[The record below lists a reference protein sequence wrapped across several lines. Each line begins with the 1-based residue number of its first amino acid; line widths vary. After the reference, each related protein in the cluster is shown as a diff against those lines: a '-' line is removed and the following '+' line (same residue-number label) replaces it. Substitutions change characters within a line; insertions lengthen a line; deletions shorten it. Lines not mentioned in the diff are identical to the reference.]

1 MSIGKRLAILVAVTL
16 LGLVGT
22 GIYGALQLKGL
33 QSSFNE
39 VNERSVPS
47 LIATSNVNDQFKEAR
62 ALILALLM
70 EEDADLRKAFA
81 DKIRETER
89 ELEKATTAFA
99 QIPGSEEAAKAL
111 IPIVASYMKA
121 VDVVIGVA
129 DKKDQA
135 QVELY
140 TKVIP
145 AEKVLA
151 TFLGKTRAQLLD
163 TQKALKE
170 QVDSNA
176 QRSITVFLV
185 VTAVTVAIVAALG
198 VLLHLSVTRALHSMT
213 MAMQNVA
220 SNLDFRLRVKV
231 DQEDEIGTVIGV
243 FNSLLDTVQTSLKEI
258 VGSMD
263 VLTNATTRLS
273 NSSQDIRKISEQTS
287 ASSSEA
293 SDTVKRVNTSIETV
307 AAQTEHAESITRES
321 EERAIAG
328 GKVIQETIDHVKSI
342 SEIVHQA
349 ADDISELRTQIS
361 SISTVVKVIS
371 EVADQTN
378 LLALNAA
385 IEAARAG
392 EQGRGFAVVAD
403 EVRKLAETTAKS
415 TQEISKVIKSV
426 QQSATSTVERMEVAV
441 TRVEGGVTSSNH
453 AIEALKAI
461 RADTDNV
468 RNTVSNIA
476 ASIREQSVAT
486 SHMSVQIQKIAG
498 TTQEASEAVGETTR
512 STQEL
517 EMLAARVNSTVKRY
531 QI

>member
-16 LGLVGT
+16 LGLMGT
-22 GIYGALQLKGL
+22 GLYGVIQLKGL
-33 QSSFNE
+33 QSNFND

-47 LIATSNVNDQFKEAR
+47 LIAMSNVIDQFKEVR

-89 ELEKATTAFA
+89 ELDKATAVFS
-99 QIPGSEEAAKAL
+99 QIPSSDETAKAL
-111 IPIVASYMKA
+111 TPIVASYIKA
-121 VDVVIGVA
+121 TDAVIEVA
-129 DKKDQA
+129 GKKDQA

-145 AEKVLA
+145 AEKVLT
-151 TFLGKTRAQLLD
+151 TFLGKTRTQLLD
-163 TQKALKE
+163 AQKVLKE
-170 QVDSNA
+170 QVDSNS
-176 QRSITVFLV
+176 QRSISVFLA
-185 VTAVTVAIVAALG
+185 VTAVTVAIVAAMG

-213 MAMQNVA
+213 MAMKNVA

-231 DQEDEIGTVIGV
+231 DREDEIGTVIGV
-243 FNSLLDTVQTSLKEI
+243 FNSLLDTVQESLKEI
-258 VGSMD
+258 VGSLD

-273 NSSQDIRKISEQTS
+273 NTSQDIRKISEQTS

-293 SDTVKRVNTSIETV
+293 SDTVKRVNFSIETV
-307 AAQTEHAESITRES
+307 AAQTEQAEFITRES

-349 ADDISELRTQIS
+349 AGDISALRTQIS

-415 TQEISKVIKSV
+415 TQEISAVIQAV
-426 QQSATSTVERMEVAV
+426 QQSASGTVERMEVAV
-441 TRVEGGVTSSNH
+441 TRVEGGVKSSNH
-453 AIEALKAI
+453 AIEALNAI
-461 RADTDNV
+461 RTDTDNV
-468 RNTVSNIA
+468 RNTVSSIA

-486 SHMSVQIQKIAG
+486 NHMSEQIQKIAG
-498 TTQEASEAVGETTR
+498 TSLEASKAVGETTR

-517 EMLAARVNSTVKRY
+517 EMLAARVNNTVKRY